1 MLASL
6 TTRMPDG
13 TSVST
18 LLSSLKERNPRPDPP
33 PRRTVNIVGTGGGPS
48 TFNLS
53 TASAFVAAAMGARVI
68 KTGSRAYASRTGSV
82 DLLDRLGIRQTS
94 SYEQTEEMLD
104 TFGMACAGPF
114 VYPKELRML
123 ARQILPFDMKTV
135 GRFFNLIGPFLA
147 AVPVSLQITGVSDHS
162 VLPTFR
168 GLVSEDPS
176 KDYWV
181 VWNDVGVDEL
191 MSVVDCHVYDSARGE
206 EFVIRPSELGLSDRP
221 FDDLLPVADLE
232 QTVDHFLGLIG
243 GDGPPGAIES
253 IKLNAAA
260 LAINCEVAPD
270 WAHGP
275 GAGRRHDERRRSRA
289 ADRADARAR
298 PGSRQ
303 GMSFFADRRP
313 GRPGLALFL
322 NAGDPPL
329 DDVPGAR
336 ADARRGQGRLPRARD
351 PVPELGQRRA
361 GDPSVGQPRARGRRS
376 TGRPCSS
383 SSATSAPSS
392 SI

>member
-1 MLASL
+1 MPSKTPSEALAALVTQRYPIPEEVWGDFWDRLAGKSLHPGEALAVLASL
-6 TTRMPDG
+6 TTRIPDG
-13 TSVST
+13 ASVSA
-18 LLSSLKERNPRPDPP
+18 LLGSLKERNPRPDPP

-114 VYPKELRML
+114 VYPRELRML

-168 GLVSEDPS
+168 ALVSEDPS

-206 EFVIRPSELGLSDRP
+206 ELMVRPSELGLSDRP
-221 FDDLLPVADLE
+221 FEDLLPVADLE

-253 IKLNAAA
+253 IRLNAAA

-270 WAHGP
+270 WPTAL
-275 GAGRRHDERRRSRA
+275 ELA
-289 ADRADARAR
+289 ADTMSAGVPARLIER
-298 PGSRQ
+298 MREH
-303 GMSFFADRRP
+303 
-313 GRPGLALFL
+313 GLLA
-322 NAGDPPL
+322 AK
-329 DDVPGAR
+329 A
-336 ADARRGQGRLPRARD
+336 
-351 PVPELGQRRA
+351 
-361 GDPSVGQPRARGRRS
+361 
-376 TGRPCSS
+376 
-383 SSATSAPSS
+383 
-392 SI
+392 

>member
-1 MLASL
+1 MPSKPPPSEVLAALVTQRYPISEAAWGDFWDRLGGKSLHPGEALAVLSSL

-13 TSVST
+13 SSVST
-18 LLSSLKERNPRPDPP
+18 LLQSLRDRNPQPGPP
-33 PRRTVNIVGTGGGPS
+33 TRTTVNIVGTGGGPS

-53 TASAFVAAAMGARVI
+53 TASAFLAAAMGARVI

-191 MSVVDCHVYDSARGE
+191 MSVVDCHVYDGRRGE
-206 EFVIRPSELGLSDRP
+206 EYLLSPRELGLSDRP
-221 FDDLLPVADLE
+221 FDDLLPVAGLD
-232 QTVDHFLGLIG
+232 QTVDHFLGLLG

-260 LAINCEVAPD
+260 LAMNCGVAPD
-270 WAHGP
+270 WSTALEL
-275 GAGRRHDERRRSRA
+275 AG
-289 ADRADARAR
+289 DAMIA
-298 PGSRQ
+298 GV
-303 GMSFFADRRP
+303 P
-313 GRPGLALFL
+313 GRLIE
-322 NAGDPPL
+322 
-329 DDVPGAR
+329 R
-336 ADARRGQGRLPRARD
+336 MREHGQVA
-351 PVPELGQRRA
+351 A
-361 GDPSVGQPRARGRRS
+361 KA
-376 TGRPCSS
+376 
-383 SSATSAPSS
+383 
-392 SI
+392 

>member
-1 MLASL
+1 VPGKPPPSEALAALVTQRYPISEEVWGDFWDRLAGKSLHPGEALAVLSSL

-13 TSVST
+13 ASVSS
-18 LLSSLKERNPRPDPP
+18 LLQSLRERNPQPGPP
-33 PRRTVNIVGTGGGPS
+33 SRTTVNIVGTGGGPS

-82 DLLDRLGIRQTS
+82 DLLDRLGIRQT
-94 SYEQTEEMLD
+94 EEMLE

-168 GLVSEDPS
+168 GLVSEDPT
-176 KDYWV
+176 KQYWV
-181 VWNDVGVDEL
+181 CWNDLGADEL

-206 EFVIRPSELGLSDRP
+206 EFMLRPAELGLNARP
-221 FDDLLPVADLE
+221 FEDLLPVSDLE
-232 QTVDHFLGLIG
+232 QTVDHFLALIG
-243 GDGPPGAIES
+243 GDGPTGAIES

-270 WAHGP
+270 WPTALELAGDAMTAALPARLIERMRAHGLL
-275 GAGRRHDERRRSRA
+275 A
-289 ADRADARAR
+289 A
-298 PGSRQ
+298 
-303 GMSFFADRRP
+303 
-313 GRPGLALFL
+313 
-322 NAGDPPL
+322 NA
-329 DDVPGAR
+329 
-336 ADARRGQGRLPRARD
+336 
-351 PVPELGQRRA
+351 
-361 GDPSVGQPRARGRRS
+361 
-376 TGRPCSS
+376 
-383 SSATSAPSS
+383 
-392 SI
+392 

>member
-1 MLASL
+1 MPSKTPSKVLAALVTQGYPISEDVWGDFWDRLAAKELHPGEALAVMSSL

-13 TSVST
+13 ASVSS
-18 LLSSLKERNPRPDPP
+18 LLQSLRQRNPQ
-33 PRRTVNIVGTGGGPS
+33 PRTPARTTVNIVGTGGGPS

-94 SYEQTEEMLD
+94 SYEQTEELLE

-168 GLVSEDPS
+168 GLVSEDPTMH
-176 KDYWV
+176 YWV
-181 VWNDVGVDEL
+181 CWNDLGADEL
-191 MSVVDCHVYDSARGE
+191 MSVVDCHVYDSARDE
-206 EFVIRPSELGLSDRP
+206 EFILRPAELGLAERP
-221 FDDLLPVADLE
+221 FDDLLPVSDLE
-232 QTVDHFLGLIG
+232 QTVEHFLALIG
-243 GDGPPGAIES
+243 GDGPPGAIDS

-260 LAINCEVAPD
+260 LAINCGTAAD
-270 WAHGP
+270 WADGLRMAADAMSAGEP
-275 GAGRRHDERRRSRA
+275 GRLIERMRA
-289 ADRADARAR
+289 A
-298 PGSRQ
+298 
-303 GMSFFADRRP
+303 
-313 GRPGLALFL
+313 
-322 NAGDPPL
+322 
-329 DDVPGAR
+329 
-336 ADARRGQGRLPRARD
+336 GQVA
-351 PVPELGQRRA
+351 
-361 GDPSVGQPRARGRRS
+361 
-376 TGRPCSS
+376 
-383 SSATSAPSS
+383 ATA
-392 SI
+392 